1 MQAVLLSRQPI
12 TRPMPLGA
20 IDSLPVGWHDPAL
33 ADGSTR
39 IAVTVGL
46 TPGYGIDAGDRG
58 PHREILMR
66 IDLPGDASIHGAG
79 VDIIDRQSWVDEL
92 QGGAFEYITC
102 RVRHGSATSEID
114 LAWILRSLRERGL
127 VADGDL
133 LESIEVSA

>member
-1 MQAVLLSRQPI
+1 MQAALLSRPPI
-12 TRPMPLGA
+12 ERPAPLAG
-20 IDSLPVGWHDPAL
+20 IDSLPVGWHIPGFPDE
-33 ADGSTR
+33 STR

-46 TPGYGIDAGDRG
+46 SPGNDVDAGEDG

-79 VDIIDRQSWVDEL
+79 VDIIERQSWVDEL
-92 QGGAFEYITC
+92 QGGTFEHITC
-102 RVRHGSATSEID
+102 RVRHGSATGEID
-114 LAWILRSLRERGL
+114 LAWVLRSLRDRGL